1 MTTSK
6 TNPKAKVFFSLLM
19 AAVLVVPVLLGVF
32 STPVQAAIDPR
43 CSEIYTA
50 KSGDTL
56 SKIAKEFGIT
66 LNRLARTN
74 DVSKNYKLSKGEQ
87 ICIPSLVAFASS
99 TSWYATYDGKKITLS
114 GSGFKKNYPMIL
126 RARQD
131 DGKRLIT
138 VARGITSDKNG
149 KLTESFKAPKDLL
162 DKTSIIVCL
171 KDGVTDGLTCKL
183 VWRR

>member
-1 MTTSK
+1 MITNK
-6 TNPKAKVFFSLLM
+6 TNPKVFISLLL
-19 AAVLVVPVLLGVF
+19 AAVLVLPVLLAAF
-32 STPVQAAIDPR
+32 SMPVQAATDPR
-43 CSEIYTA
+43 CDEIYTV

-56 SKIAKEFGIT
+56 SKIAKEFGLT

-74 DVSKNYKLSKGEQ
+74 DVPKNYKPSKGEQ
-87 ICIPSLVAFASS
+87 VCIPSLVAFSSS
-99 TSWYATYDGKKITLS
+99 TSWYASYDGKKITLS
-114 GSGFKKNYPMIL
+114 GTGFKKNYPMVL

-131 DGKRLIT
+131 DSSRLIT